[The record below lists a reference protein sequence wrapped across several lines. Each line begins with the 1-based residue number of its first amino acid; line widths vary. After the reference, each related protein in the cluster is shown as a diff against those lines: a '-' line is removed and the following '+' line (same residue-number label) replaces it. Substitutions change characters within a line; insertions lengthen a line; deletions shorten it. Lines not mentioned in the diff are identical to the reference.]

1 MKQSPPMNSR
11 AQPQHREDCRH
22 FGTLGTR
29 WHGQLVHVYVNRAT
43 RRPTALP
50 LALSQALQGLL

>member
-1 MKQSPPMNSR
+1 MF
-11 AQPQHREDCRH
+11 AHGQPL
-22 FGTLGTR
+22 TVA
-29 WHGQLVHVYVNRAT
+29 HGQLVHAYVNRAT